1 MVECVGS
8 MNSHSYIENVLKKLA
23 LPLLKRDKKLVFQ
36 QDNAPCHTAKKVK
49 KFFTEKK
56 IKVLKWP
63 ANSPDL
69 KIIENIWRI
78 LKFKLNR
85 IPIRS
90 KAALIVEAKAIWKLY
105 INKYLINKLLES
117 MPRRIQAVI
126 DNKGYNCKY

>member
-1 MVECVGS
+1 
-8 MNSHSYIENVLKKLA
+8 MNSETYIENVIKDQA
-23 LPLLKRDKKLVFQ
+23 LPLLEIDRNLVLQ

-49 KFFTEKK
+49 KFFVDKN
-56 IKVLKWP
+56 IKLLKWP

-69 KIIENIWRI
+69 NIIENVWKI

-90 KAALIVEAKAIWKLY
+90 KTALIAQAKAIWKLY
-105 INKYLINKLLES
+105 INRNLINKLVES

-126 DNKGYNCKY
+126 DNKGYSYKY